1 MNLRDPRRTG
11 ARYRE
16 LKYIKITGLNRRKF
30 CLLKLEADVGGCP
43 AATAST
49 IPNESTGHR
58 VVSEAP
64 GRPETE
70 RRGAASQ

>member
-1 MNLRDPRRTG
+1 MGLRDPRRTG
-11 ARYRE
+11 TRYSE

-58 VVSEAP
+58 VVSEVRDAQ
-64 GRPETE
+64 ETE
-70 RRGAASQ
+70 RCGAASQ